1 VKCESEEII
10 QMRVWGKR
18 YFKGKR
24 EEEPGLDISSLID
37 VAFLMIFYF
46 LVTST
51 LQPVE
56 SDLGIELPTDFP
68 LTTQIPIDMQHIE
81 ISAEGVVSLYGEVVE
96 SDTSS
101 SAMPTLIE
109 RLRTY
114 NDACKATGTSPQVI
128 VAASDEVSNQRF
140 VDVLNSLAAVDVT
153 RITLTGFRE

>member
-1 VKCESEEII
+1 MARKKKYRGQKEDD
-10 QMRVWGKR
+10 
-18 YFKGKR
+18 
-24 EEEPGLDISSLID
+24 PGLDISSLID

-56 SDLGIELPTDFP
+56 SDLGMELPTDTP
-68 LTTQIPIDMQHIE
+68 STSSIKIDPMRIE
-81 ISAEGVVSLYGEVVE
+81 IDAQGVVSLSGEVVE

-114 NDACKATGTSPQVI
+114 NDACKATETEPLVI
-128 VAASDEVSNQRF
+128 VAANDEVSNQRF